1 MSEAEHS
8 HRQHG
13 NPNSDIARGGH
24 RPYWKRAHHDWRL
37 WIGVALMLTAMA
49 IYVMTED
56 FALRPRRQ
64 PPQLNHQP

>member
-1 MSEAEHS
+1 
-8 HRQHG
+8 
-13 NPNSDIARGGH
+13 
-24 RPYWKRAHHDWRL
+24 
-37 WIGVALMLTAMA
+37 VALMLTAMA